1 MPHEIQSMLER
12 LVKLLDLPDADY
24 WADVG
29 SVDARAVLDESPT
42 MVLSEVL
49 RQWHTWP
56 ATRQEHLAY
65 ILGESSLIIEKE
77 ILTAMIE
84 SSNSSVAMSA
94 REALRS
100 MSANET

>member
-1 MPHEIQSMLER
+1 MPHECQSMLER

-56 ATRQEHLAY
+56 AMRQEHLAY
-65 ILGESSLIIEKE
+65 ILGESSLLIEKE
-77 ILTAMIE
+77 ILTAMVE

-100 MSANET
+100 MSANEA